1 MLTGIILAAPEGSGA
16 STGGS
21 VVEGLICVAVIL
33 AIGFSLHL
41 LWEVGLAQMA
51 RAVRA
56 IRRSRRKQSMP
67 AATMDG
73 GPGVFPDEEEGDGP
87 ARAPADPP

>member
-1 MLTGIILAAPEGSGA
+1 LLTGILAALEGSGA

-21 VVEGLICVAVIL
+21 AAEGLTCVAVIL
-33 AIGFSLHL
+33 AIGFGLHL

-51 RAVRA
+51 RALRA
-56 IRRSRRKQSMP
+56 IRKSRRKQWMR
-67 AATMDG
+67 AAKMDG
-73 GPGVFPDEEEGDGP
+73 GTGVFPDEEEGDGP